1 MVNTEIRLIIFIAA
15 KDGEALYRQQ
25 KTRLG
30 ADCGSDCELLTAKL
44 RLKLKKVGETTRSFK
59 YELNQIPYE
68 LTVEVTNMIQ
78 GIISDRQSA

>member
-1 MVNTEIRLIIFIAA
+1 MQSAKARL
-15 KDGEALYRQQ
+15 E
-25 KTRLG
+25 
-30 ADCGSDCELLTAKL
+30 ADCGSDQEHLTANL